1 MGLAASKQDY
11 PSYLRALVEREI
23 APDDDQFWDAFWSMP
38 GSVEDIFNSVKPDDV
53 RRMKQQHPRNLAI
66 LLNKVVK
73 RMRQVVGSGSK
84 NTASDYKAALNCV
97 RLVTRLLPFITED
110 QSDDFLE
117 AVFWR
122 SELPVTAA
130 APAPAENSTSAD
142 AAAAEAPAESSAAQ
156 PQSGDNQ
163 PTTDAVAAVEPAA
176 TSQSPTYEPA
186 AGVLADAL
194 LFKGEDP
201 TDPLAIRLLNAI
213 VNLLFYPNFTVS
225 PLNQVPAESAET
237 FPLEHVWE
245 PGVGVQDTLPTAA
258 HMHSNRTEVLR
269 CFLVLF
275 SEALYRTPEETG
287 KYVNKWLD
295 IVACNTSYH
304 SLAIFYSLLNTA
316 LSYDPVGWGMPYNH
330 VIFTDSREGLADTSL
345 QVLAVLLNHE
355 PSTLIMRPGG
365 ARNIFVEYL
374 KTVDQVRE
382 YEWIY
387 EAMHQLLSNPIRAHN
402 TYLPNSTKQVS
413 CHQEVLMLFWKL
425 IQENQGFFRWLLTK
439 GDVTKVLDPILHYL
453 HEGRK
458 DITQRGL
465 ILLGT
470 FALLHLSSKR
480 EFGVQLNKPFVR
492 RVTIDLPTF
501 TGNYADYLI
510 LVFHKMIVDG
520 HAELE
525 ILYECWLSILANVS
539 PFVKAVGMVTSNKLM
554 HLFKLLSRPRFLFAN
569 ERNHRYIFF
578 LLNVFN
584 NFIQYQYE
592 GNYQLIYAMIRY
604 REGFS
609 SLARIDLS
617 ALQPKTAAAAAT
629 APAAPLAAVTDGTS
643 MEASGELPAAQE
655 KMAELNISKEL
666 QPIEEQSPAAATTAV
681 PGASVFPREHDTQP
695 PAVVPA
701 ETVTT
706 PAPSNEEVSSA
717 MTTPAPEAAAAADS
731 ADGAPATTVQPAA
744 GADGAFVPTA
754 EWIESW
760 RASLPIVPII
770 RLLAA
775 IVPQIP
781 ALVSG
786 SSADE
791 AQILEYL
798 RNTTLVGLLPVPHP
812 ILLRRYQSNAVAKM
826 WFTTFMWGVIYLRNV
841 NPPLFYATRVKL
853 ITVKMVDTP
862 AP

>member
-1 MGLAASKQDY
+1 
-11 PSYLRALVEREI
+11 
-23 APDDDQFWDAFWSMP
+23 
-38 GSVEDIFNSVKPDDV
+38 
-53 RRMKQQHPRNLAI
+53 
-66 LLNKVVK
+66 
-73 RMRQVVGSGSK
+73 
-84 NTASDYKAALNCV
+84 
-97 RLVTRLLPFITED
+97 
-110 QSDDFLE
+110 
-117 AVFWR
+117 
-122 SELPVTAA
+122 
-130 APAPAENSTSAD
+130 
-142 AAAAEAPAESSAAQ
+142 
-156 PQSGDNQ
+156 
-163 PTTDAVAAVEPAA
+163 
-176 TSQSPTYEPA
+176 
-186 AGVLADAL
+186 
-194 LFKGEDP
+194 
-201 TDPLAIRLLNAI
+201 
-213 VNLLFYPNFTVS
+213 
-225 PLNQVPAESAET
+225 
-237 FPLEHVWE
+237 
-245 PGVGVQDTLPTAA
+245 
-258 HMHSNRTEVLR
+258 
-269 CFLVLF
+269 
-275 SEALYRTPEETG
+275 
-287 KYVNKWLD
+287 VNKWLD

-316 LSYDPVGWGMPYNH
+316 LSYDPIGWGMPYNH
-330 VIFTDSREGLADTSL
+330 VIFTDSREGLADASL

-382 YEWIY
+382 YEWVY
-387 EAMHQLLSNPIRAHN
+387 EAIHQLLSNPIRAHN

-425 IQENQGFFRWLLTK
+425 IQDNQGFFRWLLTK

-480 EFGVQLNKPFVR
+480 EFGVQLNKPFQR

-539 PFVKAVGMVTSNKLM
+539 PFVKAVSMVTSNKLM

-617 ALQPKTAAAAAT
+617 SLQPKPAITADSDPAT
-629 APAAPLAAVTDGTS
+629 TPLGAEGS
-643 MEASGELPAAQE
+643 SLEASGELATTQE
-655 KMAELNISKEL
+655 KMAEMNISKEL
-666 QPIEEQSPAAATTAV
+666 QPVEEQAHTATPTTPAPV
-681 PGASVFPREHDTQP
+681 PGAGVFPHEHDAALQQKP
-695 PAVVPA
+695 VPA
-701 ETVTT
+701 ATVTT
-706 PAPSNEEVSSA
+706 PAPSTEEVSSA
-717 MTTPAPEAAAAADS
+717 MTTPAPEVASAATEDMPSGSPPTVHPAAD
-731 ADGAPATTVQPAA
+731 
-744 GADGAFVPTA
+744 ADGAFVPTA

-786 SSADE
+786 SSTDE
-791 AQILEYL
+791 GQILEYL

-853 ITVKMVDTP
+853 ITVKMVDAP